1 MQPRS
6 VHLTVREPQ
15 FVGFGSDSRVA
26 SLKYLLDF
34 GRAAHRDDDVSLFRT
49 NPMDHSIQQLLDN
62 RILIL
67 DGAMGTM
74 VQRFKLQEAD
84 FRGERFR
91 DHSKD
96 LKGMNDILVITK
108 PEVIDN
114 IHRQYLEAG
123 ADIIETDTFNAQSVS
138 LANYFPGIEADP
150 WGEKPTIS
158 LGYELNRAAAALAKK
173 ATLEFTE
180 RDPSKPRFV
189 AGSIGPMDKALSYAF
204 DENDSSRRMVS
215 WDEVVAAYIE
225 QIRGLVDGGADL
237 LLPETSFDTLNMKAC
252 LFAIAE
258 YFKRTGNVLP
268 VMVSATVFEQGGG
281 STLYGQSIEAF
292 WNSVA
297 HFPILSIGFNCAVGP
312 EKMRPWIEQLSSLT
326 PKYVSCYPNAGLPN
340 ALGEFDMTPD
350 TMGSLVAEFASNG
363 WVNIVGGCCGST
375 PPHIAAIAQA
385 VKSIKPRRVPTIAPL
400 TTFSGLESQSLRAD
414 SNFFMVGER
423 TNVTG
428 SRKFARLIK
437 EEKFD
442 EALSIA
448 RQQVESGANMIDINM
463 DEGLLDGEAMMAKF
477 LNMIAPER
485 DIAKVPVMVDSSKW
499 SVIEAGLKCLQGKGV
514 VNSISLKEGEEKFLE
529 QARLVRQ
536 YGAAVIV
543 MAFDETGQAVTADH
557 KVSIC
562 KRAFELLTKKV
573 GFAPEDIIFDTNIL
587 TIGTGMEEH
596 ANYAIEFFDAVRR
609 LKTECPGA
617 KTSGGVSN
625 VSFSFRGNDVVR
637 EAVNAVFLYH
647 AVKAGLDMGIV
658 NAGQLAV
665 YDEIDKELLEFVED
679 VVLNRRPDA
688 TERLIAFSEKFKG
701 AAGAGGKNAAGQ
713 SDEWRSGSVEDRL
726 KHALLKGV
734 TDFIDADT
742 EEARQKYG
750 RPLDVIQG
758 PLMAGMGV
766 VGELFGAGKMF
777 LPQVVK
783 SARVMKKAVAYL
795 EPFMEAEKAKA
806 KATIIEVFAPG
817 TSTADGAKPEKII
830 IEAPP
835 APSYRGTIVL
845 ATVKGDVHDIG
856 KNIVGV
862 VLRCNNFEVIDLG
875 VMVPCETIL
884 QTAREKNADIIGL
897 SGLITPSLDEMVY
910 VAKEM
915 ERQGFSVPLL
925 IGGATTSAKHTA
937 VKIAPQYHA
946 PIVHV
951 LDASV
956 SVPAVENLLD
966 ADKKPAFVAKVKA
979 DQERDRDNFADRADR
994 GLVPYADALS
1004 RRFATDWN
1012 KMAIATPAFLGTKVL
1027 DQFPLSE
1034 LVPFIDWSPFFM
1046 TWELKGKYPS
1056 IFEDATVGAQAKQ
1069 LYDDARKLLDE
1080 IVEHKLLTARAVYG
1094 FWPANS
1100 DGDDIV
1106 VWDRDERTNLLTILE
1121 RDLCSCE
1128 TQGLSPIEMAR
1139 RLNTGKGTIAGKK
1152 DRVYQKLG
1160 VTSRDEIISRFQ
1172 TQELTRFPM
1181 LRQQWERKGQT
1192 DFRSLADYVAPVD
1205 SRRLD
1210 WLGAFAVTTGFGCDE
1225 LCAKFDAE
1233 HDDYQSIM
1241 AKALA
1246 DRLAEAFAEWL
1257 HRQARIDWGYGRFE
1271 KFNPEALIAEKYR
1284 GIRPAFGYPAC
1295 PDHTEKR
1302 RLFDLLNAESLTGI
1316 ELTTSYA
1323 MTPAASVS
1331 GLYFS
1336 HPEGRY
1342 FAVDRVTKD
1351 QIESYAR
1358 RKGLPIEEVERWL
1371 SPNLAYDR

>member
-1 MQPRS
+1 
-6 VHLTVREPQ
+6 
-15 FVGFGSDSRVA
+15 
-26 SLKYLLDF
+26 
-34 GRAAHRDDDVSLFRT
+34 
-49 NPMDHSIQQLLDN
+49 MDHSIQQLLDD

-74 VQRFKLQEAD
+74 VQRFKLEEAD

-91 DHSKD
+91 EHSKD

-114 IHRQYLEAG
+114 IHRQYLAAG
-123 ADIIETDTFNAQSVS
+123 ADIIETDTFNSQAVS

-150 WGEKPTIS
+150 WGQKPGLS
-158 LGYELNRAAAALAKK
+158 LGYELNRVAAELAKK

-215 WDEVVAAYIE
+215 WDEVVASYIE
-225 QIRGLVDGGADL
+225 QVRGLVDGGADL

-258 YFKRTGNVLP
+258 YFKRTGKVLP

-292 WNSVA
+292 WDSVS
-297 HFPILSIGFNCAVGP
+297 HFPMLSIGFNCAVGP
-312 EKMRPWIEQLSSLT
+312 EKMRPWIEQLSSLA

-350 TMGSLVAEFASNG
+350 TMGGLVADFAANG

-442 EALSIA
+442 EALTVA
-448 RQQVESGANMIDINM
+448 RQQVESGANMIDVNM

-529 QARLVRQ
+529 QAQLIRQ

-543 MAFDETGQAVTADH
+543 MAFDEGGQAVTADH
-557 KVSIC
+557 KVAIC
-562 KRAFELLTKKV
+562 KRAFELLTQKV
-573 GFAPEDIIFDTNIL
+573 GFPPEDIIFDSNIL

-596 ANYAIEFFDAVRR
+596 ANYAVEFFEAVKRI
-609 LKTECPGA
+609 KIECPGA

-665 YDEIDKELLEFVED
+665 YDEIDKELLEHVED

-701 AAGAGGKNAAGQ
+701 AAGGKATAGPN
-713 SDEWRSGSVEDRL
+713 DEWRSSTVEERL

-734 TDFIDADT
+734 TDFIDVDT
-742 EEARQKYG
+742 EEARLKYG

-758 PLMAGMGV
+758 PLMAGMSV

-795 EPFMEAEKAKA
+795 EPFMEAEKAALLAAAAHGTDGTTETEGTGTDATKA
-806 KATIIEVFAPG
+806 DAGSGAIRPSSPISPSSASATA
-817 TSTADGAKPEKII
+817 SSA
-830 IEAPP
+830 
-835 APSYRGTIVL
+835 RGTIVL

-897 SGLITPSLDEMVY
+897 SGLITPSLDEMVH

-937 VKIAPQYHA
+937 VKISPQYHA

-979 DQERDRDNFADRADR
+979 DQERDRENFADRANR

-1004 RRFATDWN
+1004 RRFATDW
-1012 KMAIATPAFLGTKVL
+1012 KKLSIPTPAFLGTKVL
-1027 DQFPLSE
+1027 DNYPLEE

-1046 TWELKGKYPS
+1046 TWELKGKYPK
-1056 IFEDATVGAQAKQ
+1056 IFEDATVGPQAKA
-1069 LYDDARKLLDE
+1069 LYDDARRLLDE
-1080 IVEHKLLTARAVYG
+1080 IVQKKLLTARGVYG

-1100 DGDDIV
+1100 DGDDII

-1128 TQGLSPIEMAR
+1128 SQNLTPIEMAR

-1152 DRVYQKLG
+1152 DRVYEKLG
-1160 VTSRDEIISRFQ
+1160 VKSRDELVSRFH
-1172 TQELTRFPM
+1172 TQEITRFPM
-1181 LRQQWERKGQT
+1181 LRQQWERKGQD
-1192 DFRSLADYVAPVD
+1192 DFRSLADYIAPVN
-1205 SRRLD
+1205 SGRLD
-1210 WLGAFAVTTGFGCDE
+1210 WLGAFAVSTGFGCNE
-1225 LCAKFDAE
+1225 LCATFDAE

-1246 DRLAEAFAEWL
+1246 DRLAEAFAEHL

-1271 KFNPEALIAEKYR
+1271 KLNYDSLIAEKYR
-1284 GIRPAFGYPAC
+1284 GIRPAYGYPAC

-1302 RLFDLLNAESLTGI
+1302 RLFGLLQAESATGI
-1316 ELTTSYA
+1316 ELTSSLA

-1336 HPEGRY
+1336 HLDSRY
-1342 FAVDRVTKD
+1342 FAVDRLTKD
-1351 QIESYAR
+1351 QVENYAQ
-1358 RKGLPIEEVERWL
+1358 RKGLPISEVERWL
-1371 SPNLAYDR
+1371 SPNLAY